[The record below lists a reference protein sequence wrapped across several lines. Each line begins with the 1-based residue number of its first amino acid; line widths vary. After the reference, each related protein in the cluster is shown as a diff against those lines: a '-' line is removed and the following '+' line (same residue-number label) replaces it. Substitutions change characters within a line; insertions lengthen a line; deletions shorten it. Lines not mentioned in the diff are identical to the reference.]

1 LAAALTPH
9 KPVGN
14 RFCLG
19 RQGANIPRATISPTT
34 KDIAWA
40 AGFMEGEGC
49 FTHTGGRTA
58 YGSERVQASQV
69 NMEPLERLQALFGGR
84 LIERRNNPRGF
95 GGRGAG
101 VINVWQVNGS
111 RARGVMLT
119 LFPLMSERRRGQIL
133 VSLHRNNPTEAP
145 SSLR

>member
-1 LAAALTPH
+1 MGQEGKHIPAA
-9 KPVGN
+9 K
-14 RFCLG
+14 
-19 RQGANIPRATISPTT
+19 QSPTSW
-34 KDIAWA
+34 DIGWA

-69 NMEPLERLQALFGGR
+69 NREPLERLLALFGGR
-84 LIERRNNPRGF
+84 VIERQNNPRGF

-101 VINVWQVNGS
+101 VINVWQVNGT

-119 LFPLMSERRRGQIL
+119 LFSLMSERRKGQIL
-133 VSLHRNNPTEAP
+133 ASLHRNDPHRATEPTA
-145 SSLR
+145 RG